1 MLGLRLALPVS
12 LFVRVSLYMIL
23 VLLSNFPFH
32 LAHEHLLCGEHDYL
46 PNDLPALG
54 PVITAGPYT
63 LLVDVTGIL
72 NGNDM

>member
-1 MLGLRLALPVS
+1 MLPFP
-12 LFVRVSLYMIL
+12 LFVRVSLYMTL

-32 LAHEHLLCGEHDYL
+32 LSHEHLLCGEHDYL
-46 PNDLPALG
+46 PNDLSALG
-54 PVITAGPYT
+54 PVITEGPYT